1 MNLRRFSPTRSI
13 AGKAQAIFS
22 AVFLLVLLVLGLILY
37 ITQERSLMD
46 RSRTELANASGLILD
61 LVDIYVDKAIQNY
74 LRATAEKGRD
84 LAAYHYKL
92 YKWGALDE
100 EEAYLR
106 AKTIILDPIFG
117 RIGETG
123 YLAGV
128 SGDGVLAIH
137 PVSEGVDAS
146 GEAFIQQAIDM
157 KNGFL
162 SYEWRNPGEEAAREK
177 VGFLS
182 YFEPWDLILWA
193 SSYRS
198 EFKALLDLEDLAET
212 LNSVSVGDGGYTF
225 IMNLE
230 GRLLAHPTL
239 QGRNVIDIAD
249 DDGRRYVR
257 EMIEKRDGTMVVA
270 GELGGGGSDRLA
282 AFRYYPEMA
291 WIIAAV
297 APVAPVYAHLSKIK
311 YLILAA
317 VVLGFVGTYLLVSW
331 LFGRLMRPVGR
342 IRQVAGAVSD
352 GDLSQRIAVASE
364 DEIGQIA
371 GQFNGLMDNF
381 AHILERIRAA
391 SAVLLTS
398 VQNLSS
404 SAQEISATSNQQA
417 ASIKEIVSTMEDSD
431 KLAKSIANRINEVAS
446 ISNNTKEAVTDGFDT
461 IQKSLEKMDEI
472 KSANAERIGGVRS
485 LGERIDSIWE
495 IVNIINGIADQT
507 KIIAFN
513 AELEAST
520 AGDAGKNFK
529 IVASEIRRLADGTVH
544 STGEIKAKINEIQQ
558 SSDHLILSSEEVTD
572 KISEGWDLSHD
583 LRKVFEDILSSSEI
597 SAKSADHIALSIN
610 QQVSTFEQILLTLKQ
625 ISEGTDNF
633 AASTRSMTEASGDL
647 QETADGLND
656 LVSKYRSDGDGE
668 NGAEERETEAT
679 DGP

>member
-1 MNLRRFSPTRSI
+1 MNLRRFSFTRSI

-22 AVFLLVLLVLGLILY
+22 AVFLLVLVVLGLILY
-37 ITQERSLMD
+37 ITQERTLMD
-46 RSRTELANASGLILD
+46 RSRRELANVSDLILNM
-61 LVDIYVDKAIQNY
+61 VDIYVDKAIQNY
-74 LRATAEKGRD
+74 LRATAEKARD
-84 LAAYHYKL
+84 LAIYHYKL
-92 YKWGALDE
+92 YKLGKLSE
-100 EEAYLR
+100 EDAYLR
-106 AKTIILDPIFG
+106 TKTIIIDPVFG

-128 SGDGVLAIH
+128 SGEGVLVIH
-137 PVSEGVDAS
+137 PLSEGVDGSDQPFVQRAM
-146 GEAFIQQAIDM
+146 EM

-162 SYEWRNPGEEAAREK
+162 SYQWRNVGEKEAREK
-177 VGFLS
+177 VGYLS
-182 YFEPWDLILWA
+182 YFEPWDLIFWA

-198 EFKALLDLEDLAET
+198 EFKTILDVEDLDET
-212 LNSVSVGDGGYTF
+212 LKSVSVGDGGYMF
-225 IMNLE
+225 ILDRE
-230 GRLLAHPTL
+230 GRLVAHPTI
-239 QGRNVIDIAD
+239 QGRNVMDIAA
-249 DDGRRYVR
+249 DDGRLYVQ
-257 EMIEKRDGTMVVA
+257 EMIEKGNGTMLIA

-282 AFRYYPEMA
+282 AFRHYPEMD
-291 WIIAAV
+291 WVIAAV
-297 APVAPVYAHLSKIK
+297 TPVDPVYAQLNKIK
-311 YLILAA
+311 YLVLAA
-317 VVLGFVGTYLLVSW
+317 VVLGFLGNYLLMSW

-342 IRQVAGAVSD
+342 IRQVADAVSD
-352 GDLSQRIAVASE
+352 GDLSQRIAAVSE
-364 DEIGQIA
+364 DEIGQVA
-371 GQFNGLMDNF
+371 GQINGLMDNF

-391 SAVLLTS
+391 SAVLLSS

-431 KLAKSIANRINEVAS
+431 KLAKSIAGRINEVAS

-461 IQKSLEKMDEI
+461 IRKSLEKMDEI

-583 LRKVFEDILSSSEI
+583 LRKVFDDILGSSEI

-625 ISEGTDNF
+625 ISEGIDNF
-633 AASTRSMTEASGDL
+633 ATSTRSMTEASGDL

-656 LVSKYRSDGDGE
+656 LVSGYRSGE
-668 NGAEERETEAT
+668 EEGERGEAEEEA
-679 DGP
+679 